1 MMMQALAEHEVAHG
15 QVEVDEQPRI
25 RDPDGEAALALERG
39 DRRVALVVLMK
50 AYGDALYRYCHKVLR
65 SRELADD
72 VHQLVFVQAFEDL
85 HTVSGG
91 ASFRPWLYAIA
102 NHRCLDALKVRR
114 RWFARFTLRE
124 ELPEREDPR
133 PSSEDA
139 AEARSLGAAL
149 EGCLDK
155 LHPEVRSAVLL
166 RYQEGFTYQEM
177 SRVCGEKPA
186 TLQARVARAM
196 PLLRQCLE
204 TKGIRL

>member
-1 MMMQALAEHEVAHG
+1 MQALVEHEVAHG
-15 QVEVDEQPRI
+15 QVEVEEQPRA
-25 RDPDGEAALALERG
+25 RDPDGEALQAIGRG
-39 DRRVALVVLMK
+39 DRRGALVILMK
-50 AYGDALYRYCHKVLR
+50 AHGDALHRYCHRVLR

-85 HTVSGG
+85 LTFSGG
-91 ASFRPWLYAIA
+91 SSLRTWLYAIA

-114 RWFARFTLRE
+114 RWFARFALRE
-124 ELPEREDPR
+124 ELPERADPR
-133 PSSEDA
+133 PSAEEA
-139 AEARSLGAAL
+139 ADARSLSAAL

-155 LHPEVRSAVLL
+155 LQPEVRIAVLL

-177 SRVCGEKPA
+177 SRACGEKPA